1 MPKAYTVKES
11 IAKKEQLNE
20 DAKWLCEYYKDKD
33 PELVKMLKKDIS
45 LMPSDVIYVDKID
58 TTEED

>member
-11 IAKKEQLNE
+11 IEKNKQLNE

-33 PELVKMLKKDIS
+33 PELVKMLKNDIS
-45 LMPSDVIYVDKID
+45 LMPSDAIIVDNN
-58 TTEED
+58 EED